1 MAVFVAF
8 LRAVNVTGTGKL
20 PMATLKALCEKCGF
34 TDVQTYIASGNAVFK
49 AKETAAKVKA
59 RLEAALLKPMGK
71 PCPVFVRTAEELDAV
86 VRANPYPDAHPSRT
100 IIVFLDTA
108 PAKDAIQG
116 WEIPG
121 DEEMTLIG
129 RELFIHFPT
138 GQGSSK
144 LKVPFARVGTGRNL
158 NTTRA
163 MLALARER
171 E

>member
-1 MAVFVAF
+1 MPTFVAL

-20 PMATLKALCEKCGF
+20 PMTTLKKLCERCGY
-34 TDVQTYIASGNAVFK
+34 TDVKTYIASGNVVFNT
-49 AKETAAKVKA
+49 KETAAAVKA
-59 RLEAALLKPMGK
+59 KLEAALLKPMGK
-71 PCPVFVRTAEELDAV
+71 PCLVFVRSADELDAV
-86 VRANPYPDAHPSRT
+86 VRANPYPDAHPSRM
-100 IIVFLDTA
+100 IIVFLDAA
-108 PAKDAIQG
+108 PSKDAIKG
-116 WEIPG
+116 WSIPG

-138 GQGSSK
+138 GQGTSK
-144 LKVPFARVGTGRNL
+144 LKVPFANVGTGRNL